1 MKDMS
6 CKLIRSSRRFAAAML
21 AVAVL
26 TSLSSVTASA
36 GTAVSA
42 PAATASSATASSA
55 TASAATASAATASAP
70 KSTTAPAST
79 ASAPITL
86 GFAGDINLS
95 EGWSTTQ
102 HLDKC
107 PNGIADCISPNI
119 IALTNSCSL
128 FMLNN
133 EYTYSTRGTK
143 LAGKAYTFRAN
154 PSRVSVIQ
162 QLGTDVVLMA
172 NNHVYDYGKD
182 AFLDTLTTLDSV
194 GIPYVGAGRNMS
206 EAERPIIFTVNGI
219 KIAYVAATRAEKTIY
234 TPEAGKDTPGVLR
247 TYDET
252 HYLNVIRN
260 AKKNADY
267 VVASVHWGTEY
278 LNNADSTQQKL
289 AHEYIDAGADAVI
302 GSHTHVLQGIEYY
315 KNKPIMY
322 SLGNFWFNNKTL
334 NTCVFVITLQPQ
346 TDGSVALSNV
356 KFVPCIQKNLTTTW
370 PTDAASQQKIINF
383 EKGISFCVD
392 IAADGSV
399 TPAAK

>member
-42 PAATASSATASSA
+42 PAATASSA

>member
-1 MKDMS
+1 MS

-42 PAATASSATASSA
+42 PAATASS
-55 TASAATASAATASAP
+55 ATASAATASAP

-322 SLGNFWFNNKTL
+322 SLSNFWFNNKTL

>member
-1 MKDMS
+1 
-6 CKLIRSSRRFAAAML
+6 
-21 AVAVL
+21 
-26 TSLSSVTASA
+26 
-36 GTAVSA
+36 
-42 PAATASSATASSA
+42 
-55 TASAATASAATASAP
+55 
-70 KSTTAPAST
+70 
-79 ASAPITL
+79 
-86 GFAGDINLS
+86 
-95 EGWSTTQ
+95 
-102 HLDKC
+102 
-107 PNGIADCISPNI
+107 
-119 IALTNSCSL
+119 
-128 FMLNN
+128 MLNN

-278 LNNADSTQQKL
+278 SNNADSTQQKL

-322 SLGNFWFNNKTL
+322 SLSNFWFNNKTL

>member
-42 PAATASSATASSA
+42 PAATASS
-55 TASAATASAATASAP
+55 ATASAATASAP

-119 IALTNSCSL
+119 IALTNSCNL

-143 LAGKAYTFRAN
+143 IAGKAYTFRAN

-234 TPEAGKDTPGVLR
+234 TPEVSKDTPGVLR

-278 LNNADSTQQKL
+278 SNNADSTQQKL

>member
-322 SLGNFWFNNKTL
+322 SLSNFWFNNKTL

>member
-1 MKDMS
+1 MKDTS

-42 PAATASSATASSA
+42 PAATASS
-55 TASAATASAATASAP
+55 ATASAATASAP

>member
-42 PAATASSATASSA
+42 PAATASS
-55 TASAATASAATASAP
+55 ATASAATASAP

>member
-42 PAATASSATASSA
+42 SAAKSA
-55 TASAATASAATASAP
+55 TASASTASVS
-70 KSTTAPAST
+70 

-143 LAGKAYTFRAN
+143 LAGKAYTFRAD

-278 LNNADSTQQKL
+278 SNNADSTQQKL

-334 NTCVFVITLQPQ
+334 NTCVFVITLNPQ
-346 TDGSVALSNV
+346 ADGSVALSNV

>member
-42 PAATASSATASSA
+42 PAATASS
-55 TASAATASAATASAP
+55 ATASAATASAP

-194 GIPYVGAGRNMS
+194 GIPYVGA
-206 EAERPIIFTVNGI
+206 
-219 KIAYVAATRAEKTIY
+219 TRAEKTIY

-322 SLGNFWFNNKTL
+322 SLSNFWFNNKTL

>member
-42 PAATASSATASSA
+42 PAATASS
-55 TASAATASAATASAP
+55 ATASAATASAP

-322 SLGNFWFNNKTL
+322 SLSNFWFNNKTL

>member
-42 PAATASSATASSA
+42 PAATASSATASS
-55 TASAATASAATASAP
+55 ATASAATASAP

-206 EAERPIIFTVNGI
+206 EAEKPVIFTVNGI

-278 LNNADSTQQKL
+278 SNNADSTQQKL

>member
-42 PAATASSATASSA
+42 PAATASSATASS
-55 TASAATASAATASAP
+55 ATASAATASAP